1 MSGWELRCVRA
12 HCDAQRVHL
21 GISAIR
27 QVLLTCTFNCTI
39 NSASSHAMNSR
50 KGADLVDAV
59 SYSVFRRNLKHYLQV
74 VNDTST
80 PLLITSRD
88 NAADTAV
95 LMNKRDF
102 DAMQETMR
110 ILSNPE
116 LMAKIRRGQAQIA
129 AGKPANMI

>member
-1 MSGWELRCVRA
+1 M
-12 HCDAQRVHL
+12 
-21 GISAIR
+21 
-27 QVLLTCTFNCTI
+27 
-39 NSASSHAMNSR
+39 
-50 KGADLVDAV
+50 DAV
-59 SYSVFRRNLKHYLQV
+59 SYSVFRRNLKHYLQA
-74 VNDTST
+74 VNDDAT

-129 AGKPANMI
+129 AGKTRQHDLKDVGGGDD